1 MDYAQTSLGTPFFL
15 SPEICQG
22 EKYNYKTDIWMLGCV
37 VYELCSLKKPFTA
50 DNLVILMKNIV
61 TEEVPPIPTH
71 YSEDM
76 SSIVKLLMK
85 KDQNERPFIREV
97 LEHDI
102 VQKKMKELNIV
113 EFDSPDLKPRSHK
126 DNNSLNFKLNLMNS
140 PDPQKLKDVNSSI
153 SDLNLSTSKKKSSKL
168 ENSFS
173 NQNLVENNNMIQST
187 KGMTNSNS
195 ISMISMNKDAIPS
208 LGSERTRK
216 KVRVPD
222 KINKKYDS
230 MGQQAFGK
238 VMDELN
244 LGPLET
250 TTNK

>member
-1 MDYAQTSLGTPFFL
+1 
-15 SPEICQG
+15 
-22 EKYNYKTDIWMLGCV
+22 
-37 VYELCSLKKPFTA
+37 
-50 DNLVILMKNIV
+50 
-61 TEEVPPIPTH
+61 
-71 YSEDM
+71 
-76 SSIVKLLMK
+76 MK

-113 EFDSPDLKPRSHK
+113 EFDSPELKPKSYK
-126 DNNSLNFKLNLMNS
+126 YENNSLNFKLNHMNS
-140 PDPQKLKDVNSSI
+140 PDPQMLKENNSSV
-153 SDLNLSTSKKKSSKL
+153 SDLNLSTSKKKSYKL

-173 NQNLVENNNMIQST
+173 NQNLIENNNMISGS
-187 KGMTNSNS
+187 KGMINSNS
-195 ISMISMNKDAIPS
+195 ISMISINKDSGNEKI
-208 LGSERTRK
+208 RK

-244 LGPLET
+244 LIPVET
-250 TTNK
+250 TSNK

>member
-61 TEEVPPIPTH
+61 TEEVPPIPSH

-76 SSIVKLLMK
+76 RAIVKLLMK

-113 EFDSPDLKPRSHK
+113 EFDSPELKPKSYK
-126 DNNSLNFKLNLMNS
+126 YENNSLNFKLNHMNS
-140 PDPQKLKDVNSSI
+140 PDPQMLKENNSSV

-173 NQNLVENNNMIQST
+173 NQNLIENNNMISGS
-187 KGMTNSNS
+187 KGMINSNS
-195 ISMISMNKDAIPS
+195 ISMISINKDSGNEKI
-208 LGSERTRK
+208 RK

-244 LGPLET
+244 LIPVET
-250 TTNK
+250 TSNK